1 LTLTSQ
7 DRHWKEIQQTF
18 KAEVIAPLQCE
29 TNPQDEQ
36 DPKVYPPPRSA
47 MDMFRTKDDTTRNQW
62 IRAFKKEFKTII
74 DDDTLDLKTPPE
86 DGEPTIVPIEANQI
100 KSN

>member
-1 LTLTSQ
+1 
-7 DRHWKEIQQTF
+7 
-18 KAEVIAPLQCE
+18 
-29 TNPQDEQ
+29 
-36 DPKVYPPPRSA
+36 